1 MSFSTNTPIQYIPGI
16 GWRTA
21 KVMHELGIHT
31 SGQLQ
36 NMPESVLIELFG
48 PSIKSVIK
56 TITPDE
62 LPREQS
68 YGDRAA
74 TMKEWAGAIADEK
87 LSWVSRFRLAAQFVA
102 HLQ

>member
-1 MSFSTNTPIQYIPGI
+1 
-16 GWRTA
+16 
-21 KVMHELGIHT
+21 
-31 SGQLQ
+31 
-36 NMPESVLIELFG
+36 MPESVLIELFG
-48 PSIKSVIK
+48 PSIKNVIK

-62 LPREQS
+62 LPREELHN
-68 YGDRAA
+68 DRSA